1 MPYKKGKVQEY
12 KNKTKK
18 PMDKKK
24 KPVKKKAKQMA
35 TKKKKTYSGRSGRT
49 QYDQKITY
57 GPSFSASLL
66 GSQKVRSGA
75 KSSKEYLVPRKTG
88 PKSHDA
94 MSASYWDSFPSYFDV
109 NIKKGK
115 KKKK

>member
-1 MPYKKGKVQEY
+1 
-12 KNKTKK
+12 
-18 PMDKKK
+18 
-24 KPVKKKAKQMA
+24 MA
-35 TKKKKTYSGRSGRT
+35 TKKKKTYSGRSGMT
-49 QYDQKITY
+49 QGGYSGGVY
-57 GPSFSASLL
+57 GSSGAMLL

-88 PKSHDA
+88 SKTHEAWSTTK
-94 MSASYWDSFPSYFDV
+94 WDSYPTTSFRV

>member
-1 MPYKKGKVQEY
+1 
-12 KNKTKK
+12 
-18 PMDKKK
+18 
-24 KPVKKKAKQMA
+24 MA

-49 QYDQKITY
+49 QGGYSGGVY
-57 GPSFSASLL
+57 GPSFSASLS

-88 PKSHDA
+88 SKTHEAWSTTK
-94 MSASYWDSFPSYFDV
+94 WDSFPSYFDV